1 VTLYV
6 PHFALI
12 VGALT
17 TFLICQLIVLTQHLH
32 SQHTMDTVHGIQ
44 KVHVLPTPRVG
55 GIAIIIGL
63 MVAWYFASGP
73 MRQLMGPVLI
83 ASVPAFVSGTVEDIS
98 KRGSVAERLLAT
110 IASGLIAWLLTGISV
125 RSVDVWGID
134 TLLSFAPLAIA
145 LTAIAVGGV
154 ANSINIIDGVNG
166 LAGATVIICISA
178 LGLIS
183 YAAGDLNLTKFCI
196 IVASVTGGF
205 MLVNYPLG
213 KIFLGD
219 GGAYLLGFLLG
230 WISVMLIARNAT
242 VSPWAPLLA
251 CAYPVLEVLFS
262 MLRRSARTRSLSH
275 PDRLHLHSLVWAR
288 VVKIHFP
295 KLSVLTQNS
304 LVLPFMMVYAVIPT
318 GLAVIFRTN
327 TLYLALSFIF
337 CAALYLMIYIR
348 LVRFRWAFW
357 LRIKNNKI
365 NKSNI
370 G

>member
-1 VTLYV
+1 MALQV

-12 VGALT
+12 VGALA

-32 SQHTMDTVHGIQ
+32 SHHTMDTVHGIQ
-44 KVHVLPTPRVG
+44 KVHVMPTPRVG
-55 GIAIIIGL
+55 GIAIVFGL
-63 MVAWYFASGP
+63 LIAWYFASGP
-73 MRQLMGPVLI
+73 LRQMMGPVLI
-83 ASVPAFVSGTVEDIS
+83 ASIPAFVSGTVEDIS
-98 KRGSVAERLLAT
+98 KRGSVSERLLAT

-125 RSVDVWGID
+125 RSVDVWGVD
-134 TLLSFAPLAIA
+134 TLLSLAPISIV

-178 LGLIS
+178 LGFIAYS
-183 YAAGDLNLTKFCI
+183 AGDINLTKFCI
-196 IVASVTGGF
+196 IIASVTGGF

-230 WISVMLIARNAT
+230 WTSVMLIVRNNSI
-242 VSPWAPLLA
+242 SPWAPLLV

-262 MLRRSARTRSLSH
+262 MLRRFARTHSLGH

-295 KLSVLTQNS
+295 KLSVLSQNS
-304 LVLPFMMVYAVIPT
+304 LVLPFMMVYAMIPA
-318 GLAVIFRTN
+318 GLAIYFRTN
-327 TLYLALSFIF
+327 TIYLALSFLF
-337 CAALYLMIYIR
+337 CALLYFLIYMR
-348 LVRFRWAFW
+348 LVRFKWF
-357 LRIKNNKI
+357 
-365 NKSNI
+365 
-370 G
+370 

>member
-1 VTLYV
+1 MTLDV

-12 VGALT
+12 VGALA

-32 SQHTMDTVHGIQ
+32 SHHTMDTVRGIQ
-44 KVHVLPTPRVG
+44 KVHVMPTPRVG
-55 GIAIIIGL
+55 GIAIIFGL
-63 MVAWYFASGP
+63 MVAWYFGSGP
-73 MRQLMGPVLI
+73 LRQMMAPVLI
-83 ASVPAFVSGTVEDIS
+83 ASIPAFVSGTVEDIS
-98 KRGSVAERLLAT
+98 KRGSVSERLLAT

-125 RSVDVWGID
+125 QSVDVWGVD
-134 TLLSFAPLAIA
+134 TLLSLAPVSII

-178 LGLIS
+178 IGYIAYS
-183 YAAGDLNLTKFCI
+183 AGDINLAKFCI
-196 IVASVTGGF
+196 IIASVTGGF

-230 WISVMLIARNAT
+230 WISVMLIARNNNI
-242 VSPWAPLLA
+242 SPWAPLLV

-262 MLRRSARTRSLSH
+262 MLRRSARTHSLGH

-295 KLSVLTQNS
+295 KLSVLSQNS
-304 LVLPFMMVYAVIPT
+304 LVLPFMMIYAVIPA
-318 GLAVIFRTN
+318 GLAIYFRTN
-327 TLYLALSFIF
+327 TMYLALSFLF
-337 CAALYLMIYIR
+337 CALLYGLVYMR
-348 LVRFRWAFW
+348 LVKFKWVTW
-357 LRIKNNKI
+357 SGKK
-365 NKSNI
+365 
-370 G
+370 

>member
-1 VTLYV
+1 MILYV

-12 VGALT
+12 VGALS

-32 SQHTMDTVHGIQ
+32 SQHTMDSMHGVQ
-44 KVHVLPTPRVG
+44 KVHVIPTPRVG
-55 GIAIIIGL
+55 GMAIIVGL
-63 MVAWYFASGP
+63 MVSWYFASGS

-83 ASVPAFVSGTVEDIS
+83 ASVPAFVSGIVEDIS
-98 KRGSVAERLLAT
+98 KKGSVTERLLAT
-110 IASGLIAWLLTGISV
+110 IASGLIAWFLTGISV
-125 RSVDVWGID
+125 RSVDVWGVD
-134 TLLSFAPLAIA
+134 MLLTFTPFSIA

-166 LAGATVIICISA
+166 LAGTTVILCVSA
-178 LGLIS
+178 LGLIA
-183 YAAGDLNLTKFCI
+183 YAAGDTGLTKFCI

-230 WISVMLIARNAT
+230 WISVMLVARNSA
-242 VSPWAPLLA
+242 VSPWAPLVA

-262 MLRRSARTRSLSH
+262 MLRRFARTRSLSH

-295 KLSVLTQNS
+295 KLSKLTQNS
-304 LVLPFMMVYAVIPT
+304 LVLPFMMIYAVIPS
-318 GLAVIFRTN
+318 GLAVLFRTN
-327 TLYLALSFIF
+327 TLYLALSFLF
-337 CAALYLMIYIR
+337 CALLYAMVYMR
-348 LVRFRWAFW
+348 LVKFKWVVFLNR
-357 LRIKNNKI
+357 K
-365 NKSNI
+365 
-370 G
+370 

>member
-1 VTLYV
+1 MTLYV

-17 TFLICQLIVLTQHLH
+17 TFMICQLIVLTQHLH

-55 GIAIIIGL
+55 GIAIIVGL
-63 MVAWYFASGP
+63 MVSWYFATGP
-73 MRQLMGPVLI
+73 MRQLIGPVLI

-125 RSVDVWGID
+125 RSVDVWGVD
-134 TLLSFAPLAIA
+134 MLLSFAPISIV

-166 LAGATVIICISA
+166 LAGATVILCVTA
-178 LGLIS
+178 LGLMA
-183 YAAGDLNLTKFCI
+183 YAAGDVNLTKFCI

-230 WISVMLIARNAT
+230 WISVMLIARN
-242 VSPWAPLLA
+242 VSISPWAPLVA

-262 MLRRSARTRSLSH
+262 MLRRFARTRSLSH

-295 KLSVLTQNS
+295 KLSQLSQNS
-304 LVLPFMMVYAVIPT
+304 LVLPFMMLYAAIPS
-318 GLAVIFRTN
+318 GLAVIFRAN
-327 TLYLALSFIF
+327 TLYLALSFLF
-337 CAALYLMIYIR
+337 CAGLYALVYMR
-348 LVRFRWAFW
+348 LVRFRWF
-357 LRIKNNKI
+357 
-365 NKSNI
+365 
-370 G
+370 